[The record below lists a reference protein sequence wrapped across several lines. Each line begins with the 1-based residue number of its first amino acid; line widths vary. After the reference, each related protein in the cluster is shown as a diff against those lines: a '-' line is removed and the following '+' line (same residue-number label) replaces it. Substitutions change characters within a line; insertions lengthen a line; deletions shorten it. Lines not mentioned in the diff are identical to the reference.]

1 MRQHIYFIC
10 LLSITI
16 SSKSIGQSD
25 NVSNEPAN
33 ISANADASLVFG
45 KPATAKKISSVHSKT
60 LLNFEKNFK
69 NAANVNWYSVDEKE
83 KTYLVFFTT
92 DNNPSMALFQKKGNM
107 LYAITHCAENDL
119 PEENRKTIK
128 SNYVD
133 YKITYVKKVVS
144 GGKTAWIANLVNE
157 NKLVIVKTIDGQ
169 LEEME
174 NYDLPKS

>member
-1 MRQHIYFIC
+1 MRQHIFFIC
-10 LLSITI
+10 LLSIIVSSI
-16 SSKSIGQSD
+16 SNAQSG
-25 NVSNEPAN
+25 N
-33 ISANADASLVFG
+33 ISKEPINISDEGGASLEFG
-45 KPATAKKISSVHSKT
+45 KPATAKKINSVHSKT

-69 NAANVNWYSVDEKE
+69 NTANVTWYSVDEKG

-92 DNNPSMALFQKKGNM
+92 DNNPSMALFQKKGSM
-107 LYAITHCAENDL
+107 LYAISHCAENDL
-119 PEENRKTIK
+119 PAENRKTIK

-133 YKITYVKKVVS
+133 YRISYVKKVMS

-174 NYDLPKS
+174 NYDLPKD